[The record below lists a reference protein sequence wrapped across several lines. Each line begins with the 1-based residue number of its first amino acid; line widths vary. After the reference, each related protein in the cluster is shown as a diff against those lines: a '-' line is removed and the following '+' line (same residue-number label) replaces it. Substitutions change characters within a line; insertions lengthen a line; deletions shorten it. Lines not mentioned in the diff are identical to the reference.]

1 MREGEKYDS
10 IDEERV
16 RHVKV
21 ELERMDRNRQQDKLF
36 SLLLHYHIFC
46 CLYCLPCLCC
56 LMNLIENVERGAELC
71 LILLLLVSFADPSSS
86 EIDVS
91 DRTDRRTDGRTVGI
105 NILWALLVLK
115 NLVRNQL
122 TR

>member
-1 MREGEKYDS
+1 
-10 IDEERV
+10 
-16 RHVKV
+16 
-21 ELERMDRNRQQDKLF
+21 
-36 SLLLHYHIFC
+36 
-46 CLYCLPCLCC
+46 
-56 LMNLIENVERGAELC
+56 MNLIENVERGAELC
-71 LILLLLVSFADPSSS
+71 LILLLLVGFTDPFSS

-91 DRTDRRTDGRTVGI
+91 DRTDRQTDRQTDGQTDSRTDGL